1 MKQEVSGVE
10 YNYEKVA
17 QSLRLMYVGNII
29 IIASILCTILAWII
43 PPLVFLVSMAV
54 LGGTVISLVGLVKL
68 RNEHQAYR
76 NAVITLVIVFVVGLF
91 ANDETIFGALMSMAQ
106 DICNLLMTYFVIKGT
121 NAVLQSKGAAGQ
133 MELGK
138 KAWRWQFISF
148 GAAFL
153 SGGITLLCLLRS
165 GSLLDSPS
173 LILPLISVFASLA
186 ISLVALVYYLR
197 YLKQSSEF
205 LI

>member
-1 MKQEVSGVE
+1 ME

-17 QSLRLMYVGNII
+17 QSLRLMYVGNMI

-43 PPLVFLVSMAV
+43 PPLVFLVAMAV

-153 SGGITLLCLLRS
+153 SGGITLLCLLLS

-186 ISLVALVYYLR
+186 IYLVALVYYLR

>member
-1 MKQEVSGVE
+1 ME

-43 PPLVFLVSMAV
+43 PPLIFLVSMAV

-68 RNEHQAYR
+68 RSEHQAYR

-138 KAWRWQFISF
+138 KAWRWQLISF

-153 SGGITLLCLLRS
+153 SGGITLLCLLLS

>member
-1 MKQEVSGVE
+1 ME

-29 IIASILCTILAWII
+29 IIASILCTILVWII
-43 PPLVFLVSMAV
+43 PPLVFLVAMAV

-121 NAVLQSKGAAGQ
+121 NAVLQSRGAAGQ

-138 KAWRWQFISF
+138 RAWRWQLISF

-153 SGGITLLCLLRS
+153 SGGITLLCLLLS

>member
-68 RNEHQAYR
+68 RSEHQAYR

-138 KAWRWQFISF
+138 KAWRWQLISF

-153 SGGITLLCLLRS
+153 SGGITLLCLLLS

>member
-43 PPLVFLVSMAV
+43 PPLVFLVAMAV

-153 SGGITLLCLLRS
+153 SGGITLLCLLLS

>member
-1 MKQEVSGVE
+1 MKQEASGVE

-17 QSLRLMYVGNII
+17 QSLRLMYVGNMI

-43 PPLVFLVSMAV
+43 PPLIFLVSMAV

-68 RNEHQAYR
+68 RSEHQAYR

-138 KAWRWQFISF
+138 KAWRWQLISF

-153 SGGITLLCLLRS
+153 SGGITLLCLLLS

>member
-1 MKQEVSGVE
+1 ME

-17 QSLRLMYVGNII
+17 QSLRLMYVGNMI
-29 IIASILCTILAWII
+29 IIASIICTIIAWII
-43 PPLVFLVSMAV
+43 PPLIFLVSMAV

-121 NAVLQSKGAAGQ
+121 NAVLQSRGAAGQ

-138 KAWRWQFISF
+138 KAWRWQLISF

-153 SGGITLLCLLRS
+153 SGGITLLCLLLS

>member
-1 MKQEVSGVE
+1 ME

-17 QSLRLMYVGNII
+17 QSLRLMYVGNMI

-43 PPLVFLVSMAV
+43 PPLIFLVSMAV

-138 KAWRWQFISF
+138 KAWRWQLISF

-153 SGGITLLCLLRS
+153 SGGITLLCLLLS

>member
-1 MKQEVSGVE
+1 ME

-17 QSLRLMYVGNII
+17 QSLRLMYVGNMI

-43 PPLVFLVSMAV
+43 PPLLFLVSMAV

-121 NAVLQSKGAAGQ
+121 NAVLQSRGAAGQ

-138 KAWRWQFISF
+138 KAWRWQLISF

-153 SGGITLLCLLRS
+153 SGGITLLCLLLS

>member
-1 MKQEVSGVE
+1 ME

-43 PPLVFLVSMAV
+43 PPLLFLVSLAV

-121 NAVLQSKGAAGQ
+121 NAVLQSRGAAGQ

-138 KAWRWQFISF
+138 KAWRWQLISF

-153 SGGITLLCLLRS
+153 SGGITLLCLLLS

>member
-1 MKQEVSGVE
+1 ME

-43 PPLVFLVSMAV
+43 PPLVFLVAMAV

-138 KAWRWQFISF
+138 KAWRLQFISF

-153 SGGITLLCLLRS
+153 SGGITLLCLLLS

>member
-43 PPLVFLVSMAV
+43 PPLVFLVAMAV

-68 RNEHQAYR
+68 RSEHQAYR

-153 SGGITLLCLLRS
+153 SGGITLLCLLLS

>member
-1 MKQEVSGVE
+1 ME

-17 QSLRLMYVGNII
+17 QSLRLMYVGNMI

-43 PPLVFLVSMAV
+43 PPLVFLVAMAV

-121 NAVLQSKGAAGQ
+121 NAVLQSRGAAGQ

-138 KAWRWQFISF
+138 KAWRWQLISF

-153 SGGITLLCLLRS
+153 SGGITLLCLLLS

>member
-1 MKQEVSGVE
+1 ME

-17 QSLRLMYVGNII
+17 QSLRLMYVGNMI

-68 RNEHQAYR
+68 RSEHRAYR

-121 NAVLQSKGAAGQ
+121 NAVLQSRGAAGQ

-138 KAWRWQFISF
+138 KAWRWQPISF

-153 SGGITLLCLLRS
+153 SGGITLLCLLLS